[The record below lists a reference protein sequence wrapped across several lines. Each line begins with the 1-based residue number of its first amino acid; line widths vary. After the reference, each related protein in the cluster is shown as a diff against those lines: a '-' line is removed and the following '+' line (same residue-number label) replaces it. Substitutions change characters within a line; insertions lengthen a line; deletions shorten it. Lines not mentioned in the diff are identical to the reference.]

1 MAYTNSQIRA
11 IIEEH
16 IHSKRDREILCMRL
30 IDGLCYDQIA
40 AEYGMSARQIKNIV
54 YKSEALLF
62 ANFPK

>member
-1 MAYTNSQIRA
+1 MEYTNSQIRA

-40 AEYGMSARQIKNIV
+40 AEYQLTPRQIKNIV
-54 YKSEALLF
+54 YKSEALVF
-62 ANFPK
+62 AKFPK

>member
-1 MAYTNSQIRA
+1 
-11 IIEEH
+11 
-16 IHSKRDREILCMRL
+16 MRL